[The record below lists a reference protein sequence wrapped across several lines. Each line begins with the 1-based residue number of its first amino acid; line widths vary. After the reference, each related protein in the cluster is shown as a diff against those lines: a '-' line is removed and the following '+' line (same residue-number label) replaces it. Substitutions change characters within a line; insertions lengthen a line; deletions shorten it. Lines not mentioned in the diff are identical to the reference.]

1 MWVVK
6 VIPKVIY
13 DILVQLEKNGFE
25 AYIVGG
31 FVRDSLLFKKTN
43 DIDIATNALPKDLIS
58 IFGIPKRSI
67 QYGSYHLKADEYDV
81 DITTYRKE
89 EAYTDGHPVEVI
101 YSNNLIEDA
110 PRRDFTMNSLYMNKK
125 GHIIDLYHGQDDI
138 SKKIIRMIGKPK
150 DRLEEDPIRI
160 LRAIR
165 FSCVYHMKFDSSL
178 YRAIES
184 KKNLLKDVSAPLIK
198 RELDAIL
205 LANGFPLL
213 KKMGLLGVLGIQNKK
228 IVYVE
233 DISGLWAQIK
243 TDREYIIPKELKYR
257 QKRINNILK
266 CGTIKMFDL
275 YQYGYYECR
284 VAASIMHFPFKKLA
298 YMNSILPI
306 NSRKDIVLSSEEIK
320 KISEKSSRELGEL
333 INKIEYHIVMGDL
346 LNKREDIIKFIRSE
360 R

>member
-1 MWVVK
+1 
-6 VIPKVIY
+6 
-13 DILVQLEKNGFE
+13 
-25 AYIVGG
+25 
-31 FVRDSLLFKKTN
+31 
-43 DIDIATNALPKDLIS
+43 
-58 IFGIPKRSI
+58 
-67 QYGSYHLKADEYDV
+67 
-81 DITTYRKE
+81 
-89 EAYTDGHPVEVI
+89 
-101 YSNNLIEDA
+101 
-110 PRRDFTMNSLYMNKK
+110 
-125 GHIIDLYHGQDDI
+125 
-138 SKKIIRMIGKPK
+138 MIGKPK

-333 INKIEYHIVMGDL
+333 IDKIEYHIVMGDL